1 MRESA
6 ICRVKNYPKIY
17 RRLTLLKPMKM
28 MNSKKIE
35 AGSTSTQIKIPIFL
49 EWMFPISHRNFIS
62 EAATFLSK
70 KI

>member
-1 MRESA
+1 
-6 ICRVKNYPKIY
+6 
-17 RRLTLLKPMKM
+17 MKM